1 MSSQNDFLSLIG
13 RILLGLMFFIGG
25 IGKVTGYAGTVAYA
39 TKAGLPMPD
48 ISVGI
53 GAAIEI
59 IAPLMLL
66 VGFKVRWAALALIVF
81 TLVATFFFH
90 NYWTMEGA
98 ARMTNQITL
107 LKNLAVVGGLLMLIV
122 AGPGRY
128 SMDARR

>member
-1 MSSQNDFLSLIG
+1 MQVSSGVL
-13 RILLGLMFFIGG
+13 
-25 IGKVTGYAGTVAYA
+25 A
-39 TKAGLPMPD
+39 KAGLPMPD

-90 NYWTMEGA
+90 NYWAMEGA

-128 SMDARR
+128 SIDARR